1 MNTQPLNWPT
11 ILRIQPDK
19 IRHAARTS
27 AWYGPSFN
35 PFQKRM
41 QNRPTRSNSMQLEDG
56 LSHAQTLDDLP
67 ADQQRRQEMND
78 GITVPEYSNTFP
90 PEFAGGEHQ
99 THKSPPEPSMASQ
112 DPINVSSVR
121 GIDSVTVGSVQAQAR
136 QRKSGILGKFKH
148 RHDNDEWEDKKS
160 LSSNKSF
167 TFASQLRA
175 TILNS
180 WINVLLIA
188 APVGSMFCSSCWL
201 FMFGSACANSI
212 LVQLRSM
219 PLEPIRLRSS
229 WLTSL
234 LSCKRFIPSA
244 IVEDVMTNGHLL
256 VPLLPCSVSQLK
268 RLPFGMLQCI

>member
-1 MNTQPLNWPT
+1 
-11 ILRIQPDK
+11 
-19 IRHAARTS
+19 
-27 AWYGPSFN
+27 
-35 PFQKRM
+35 
-41 QNRPTRSNSMQLEDG
+41 MQLEDG

-90 PEFAGGEHQ
+90 PEFAGGEHE

-121 GIDSVTVGSVQAQAR
+121 GVDSETVGSVQAR
-136 QRKSGILGKFKH
+136 QRKGGILGKFKN
-148 RHDNDEWEDKKS
+148 RHDDDEWEDKKS

-188 APVGSMFCSSCWL
+188 APVGSMSCSSSCLL
-201 FMFGSACANSI
+201 FMYGSTRANSI
-212 LVQLRSM
+212 FVQLRFM
-219 PLEPIRLRSS
+219 PFEPIRLRSS

-234 LSCKRFIPSA
+234 RSCK
-244 IVEDVMTNGHLL
+244 
-256 VPLLPCSVSQLK
+256 
-268 RLPFGMLQCI
+268 